1 MKQVNS
7 NMAAR
12 RIKSDFNG
20 ICRKKEKKRRRERD
34 LEINGKIEKM
44 ITKSSEKCNKKYEM

>member
-1 MKQVNS
+1 MVYV
-7 NMAAR
+7 
-12 RIKSDFNG
+12 
-20 ICRKKEKKRRRERD
+20 EKKRRRERD

>member
-20 ICRKKEKKRRRERD
+20 ICRKKRRRERD